1 MRFLVTITDREL
13 EVEAKRANP
22 GVTVRLG
29 TKEALVQ
36 LAGELGS
43 KIYTLRTSEQIF
55 KVAMMKT
62 GSEYL
67 IQWRGYDF
75 SVRVER
81 SVARRYRALLQ
92 KTVPQLLK
100 EPTAHTLTSHMPGL
114 IGKIFITE
122 GQRIEAGER
131 LWVLEAMKMENEIK
145 APVPGVVEKIHVQ
158 AGTQVEKGQPVC
170 TIRLGDLP

>member
-1 MRFLVTITDREL
+1 MRFLVTIADREV
-13 EVEAKRANP
+13 EVEAKPANP
-22 GVTVRLG
+22 AVTVRLG
-29 TKEALVQ
+29 TKEVPVRLE
-36 LAGELGS
+36 GEPGS
-43 KIYTLRTSEQIF
+43 KIHTLRAGEQTFRI
-55 KVAMMKT
+55 AIMKA

-75 SVRVER
+75 PVRVER
-81 SVARRYRALLQ
+81 AVARRYRALLQ
-92 KTVPQLLK
+92 KTAPQFQ
-100 EPTAHTLTSHMPGL
+100 PTVHTLTSHMPGL
-114 IGKIFITE
+114 IGKLFIHE

-145 APVPGVVEKIHVQ
+145 SPVPGVVEKIHVQ

>member
-1 MRFLVTITDREL
+1 MRFLVTIADREL
-13 EVEAKRANP
+13 EVEAKPANP

-29 TKEALVQ
+29 TQERLVH
-36 LAGELGS
+36 LEGEPGS

-62 GSEYL
+62 DSEYL

-81 SVARRYRALLQ
+81 SVARRYRALLPA
-92 KTVPQLLK
+92 PQLLK
-100 EPTAHTLTSHMPGL
+100 EPAVHTLTSHMPGL
-114 IGKIFITE
+114 IGKLFVRE
-122 GQRIEAGER
+122 GQRIETGER

-145 APVPGVVEKIHVQ
+145 SPVSGVVEKIHAQ